1 MGAKQE
7 AHRMCAETIIKNL
20 KKRGMDGYY
29 VSTGKE
35 AVKAILKD
43 LGGKKTITWGGSET
57 IKECGLLEA
66 LAQTEHKLLDRA
78 EAKTPEAKREFYGKA
93 VMADVFL
100 TSTNAITLNGE
111 LVNIDG
117 NGNRVACLITGPK
130 KVYVIAGMNK
140 VVTNVEE
147 GVNRTRNMAAPPNA
161 VRLHTNTPCEHTG
174 VCGDCYSESCMC
186 SEIVITRMSREPGR
200 IKVFL
205 VGEELGY

>member
-1 MGAKQE
+1 MGIKQE
-7 AHRMCAETIIKNL
+7 AYRMCAETIIKNL
-20 KKRGMDGYY
+20 KKRGMDGCYLA
-29 VSTGKE
+29 TGKE
-35 AVKAILKD
+35 AVEAVLKE
-43 LGGKKTITWGGSET
+43 LGESKTVTWGGSET
-57 IKECGLLEA
+57 IKECGLLDA
-66 LAQTEHKLLDRA
+66 LTQTSHQLLDRA
-78 EAKTPEAKREFYGKA
+78 EAKTPEEKREFYGKA

-100 TSTNAITLNGE
+100 TSTNAISLDGQ
-111 LVNIDG
+111 LINIDG

-161 VRLHTNTPCEHTG
+161 VRLHTDTPCEHTG
-174 VCGDCYSESCMC
+174 VCGDCYSAGCMC
-186 SEIVITRMSREPGR
+186 SEIVITRMSREKGR